1 MKSNT
6 AFTAT
11 TFPTNQITSADP
23 AQLIVLLYSGALSR
37 IAQAQQWG
45 KKNDLLQA
53 GLAISKA
60 QAIVGELRQSL
71 DLESGGEIAKN
82 LDRLYAYLHELMVKA
97 MLVNR
102 FEPLNEATKL
112 LTELQGAWTKIATLA
127 MDAFKDEAAAM
138 QVRAQTPA
146 TS

>member
-11 TFPTNQITSADP
+11 TFQPNQITSADP

-138 QVRAQTPA
+138 QVRAQTA
-146 TS
+146 

>member
-6 AFTAT
+6 AFAAT
-11 TFPTNQITSADP
+11 TFQPNQITSADP

>member
-11 TFPTNQITSADP
+11 TFQPNQITNADP

>member
-1 MKSNT
+1 MKSKS

-11 TFPTNQITSADP
+11 TFQPNQITSADP
-23 AQLIVLLYSGALSR
+23 AQLIVLLYGGALSL

-45 KKNDLLQA
+45 QKNDLLQA

-60 QAIVGELRQSL
+60 QAIVAELRQSL
-71 DLESGGEIAKN
+71 DLEAGGEIAKN

-102 FEPLNEATKL
+102 FEPLTEATKL
-112 LTELQGAWTKIATLA
+112 LTELQGAWADIATLFT
-127 MDAFKDEAAAM
+127 DAFKAEAAAM
-138 QVRAQTPA
+138 QLRAQRA
-146 TS
+146 

>member
-138 QVRAQTPA
+138 QVRAQTA
-146 TS
+146 

>member
-6 AFTAT
+6 AFAAT

-23 AQLIVLLYSGALSR
+23 AQLIVLLYSGALAR

-45 KKNDLLQA
+45 KKDDLLQA

-71 DLESGGEIAKN
+71 DLEAGGDIAKN
-82 LDRLYAYLHELMVKA
+82 LDRLYAYLHELMVNA

-138 QVRAQTPA
+138 QVRAQT
-146 TS
+146 S